1 MKVGIVG
8 AGAVG
13 ATAAYAI
20 GLMRAAQEVVLV
32 DRSDA
37 LAEAQAADILHA
49 MPFASPARVSAGGYG
64 ALAGAGI
71 VILAAGVNQQ
81 PGESR
86 LALLSRNAAVFEDV
100 IGQVLRVVPDPILV
114 VATNPVDIMTTV
126 ALRLSGLK
134 ATRVIGS
141 GTILDTARFRS
152 LLAGHLGVSS
162 RSIHAYVLGE
172 HGDSEV
178 LGWSGA
184 RVGTMPLEAFAA
196 QVRAPIT
203 QSVRET
209 VDEGV
214 RRAAYHIISGKGATN
229 YGIGG
234 GLARIVSAIAQDER
248 AVLSLS
254 AESEALTD
262 YPRVAFSVPRLIGAE
277 GLLAELSPSLDDS
290 EAAALHASA
299 DQLKQTADAL

>member
-13 ATAAYAI
+13 ATAAYAV
-20 GLMRAAQEVVLV
+20 GLMKAAQEVVLV
-32 DRSDA
+32 DRNDA
-37 LAEAQAADILHA
+37 LAEAQAADIQHA
-49 MPFASPARVSAGGYG
+49 MPFASATRLGEGDYE

-86 LALLSRNAAVFEDV
+86 LALLGRNAAVFEDV
-100 IGQVLRVVPDPILV
+100 IGQVLAVVPDPILV

-126 ALRLSGLK
+126 ALRLSRLPP
-134 ATRVIGS
+134 TRVIGS
-141 GTILDTARFRS
+141 GTILDTARYRS
-152 LLAGHLGVSS
+152 LLASHLGVSS

-203 QSVRET
+203 RSVKET
-209 VDEGV
+209 IDDGV
-214 RRAAYHIISGKGATN
+214 RRAAYRIISGKGATN

-234 GLARIVSAIAQDER
+234 GLARIVSAIAHDER

-254 AESEALTD
+254 AESAELTD
-262 YPRVAFSVPRLIGAE
+262 YPRVAFSVPRLLGAS
-277 GLLAELSPSLDDS
+277 GLMAELSPSLDAQ
-290 EAAALHASA
+290 EAEALRRSA
-299 DQLKQTADAL
+299 ELLKETADAL

>member
-20 GLMRAAQEVVLV
+20 GLMKAAQEVVLV
-32 DRSDA
+32 DRNAD

-49 MPFASPARVSAGGYG
+49 MPFASATRIGAGGYE
-64 ALAGAGI
+64 ALAGAGV

-86 LALLSRNAAVFEDV
+86 LALLGRNAAVFEEV
-100 IGQVLRVVPDPILV
+100 IRQVLAVTPDPILV

-126 ALRLSGLK
+126 ALRLSGLP
-134 ATRVIGS
+134 ASRVIGS

-152 LLAGHLGVSS
+152 LLAAHLGVSS

-203 QSVRET
+203 RSVKEG
-209 VDEGV
+209 VDDGV
-214 RRAAYHIISGKGATN
+214 RRAAYRIISGKGATN

-254 AESEALTD
+254 AESESLTD
-262 YPRVAFSVPRLIGAE
+262 FPRVAFSVPRLVGAD
-277 GLLAELSPSLDDS
+277 GLLAELSPSLDQD
-290 EAAALHASA
+290 EAAALRDSA
-299 DQLKQTADAL
+299 DLLQQTADAL

>member
-32 DRSDA
+32 DRSAA

-49 MPFASPARVSAGGYG
+49 MPFTSPARVSAGDYG

-71 VILAAGVNQQ
+71 VILAAGVNQK

-86 LALLSRNAAVFEDV
+86 LALLSRNASVFEDV
-100 IGQVLRVVPDPILV
+100 IGQVLSVVPDPILV
-114 VATNPVDIMTTV
+114 IATNPVDIMTTV

-134 ATRVIGS
+134 ASRVIGS

-203 QSVRET
+203 RSVRET

-254 AESEALTD
+254 AESETLTD
-262 YPRVAFSVPRLIGAE
+262 YPRVAFSLPRLIGAE
-277 GLLAELSPSLDDS
+277 GLVAELSPSLDAN
-290 EAAALHASA
+290 EAAALRASA
-299 DQLKQTADAL
+299 DLLKQTADAL

>member
-32 DRSDA
+32 DRSAA

-49 MPFASPARVSAGGYG
+49 MPFTSPARVSAGDYG

-71 VILAAGVNQQ
+71 VILAAGVNQK

-86 LALLSRNAAVFEDV
+86 LALLSRNASVFEDV
-100 IGQVLRVVPDPILV
+100 IGQVLSVVPDPILV
-114 VATNPVDIMTTV
+114 IATNPVDIMTTV

-134 ATRVIGS
+134 ASRVIGS

-203 QSVRET
+203 RSVRET

-214 RRAAYHIISGKGATN
+214 RRAAYRIISGKGATN

-254 AESEALTD
+254 AESETLTD
-262 YPRVAFSVPRLIGAE
+262 YPRVAFSLPRLIGAE
-277 GLLAELSPSLDDS
+277 GLVAELSPSLDAN
-290 EAAALHASA
+290 EAAALRASA
-299 DQLKQTADAL
+299 DLLKQTADAL

>member
-32 DRSDA
+32 DRDDA
-37 LAEAQAADILHA
+37 LAQAQAADILHA
-49 MPFASPARVSAGGYG
+49 MPFASATRVRAGGYD

-86 LALLSRNAAVFEDV
+86 LALLGRNAAVFESV
-100 IGQVLRVVPDPILV
+100 IGEVLRVVPDPILV

-126 ALRLSGLK
+126 ALRLSGLP
-134 ATRVIGS
+134 AHRVIGS

-152 LLAGHLGVSS
+152 LLAAHLGVSS

-184 RVGTMPLEAFAA
+184 RVGTMQIDAFAA
-196 QVRAPIT
+196 QVRAPVT
-203 QSVRET
+203 GAVRAQI
-209 VDEGV
+209 DEGV
-214 RRAAYHIISGKGATN
+214 RRAAYRIISGKGATN

-248 AVLSLS
+248 TVLSLS
-254 AESEALTD
+254 AQSDTLSA
-262 YPRVAFSVPRLIGAE
+262 YPRVAFSVPRLIGAD
-277 GLLAELSPSLDDS
+277 GLIAELAPSLDAD
-290 EAAALHASA
+290 EAEALLASAAL
-299 DQLKQTADAL
+299 LKETADSL

>member
-8 AGAVG
+8 AGLVG
-13 ATAAYAI
+13 ATAGYAI
-20 GLMRAAQEVVLV
+20 GLMKAAREVVLV
-32 DRSDA
+32 DKNEA

-49 MPFASPARVSAGGYG
+49 MPFASSTRIRAGGYD
-64 ALAGAGI
+64 ALAGAE
-71 VILAAGVNQQ
+71 VIILSAGVNQQ

-86 LALLSRNAAVFEDV
+86 LDLLARNAAVFEAV
-100 IGQVLRVVPDPILV
+100 IGQVMAIVPDPILV

-126 ALRLSGLK
+126 ALRLSGLP

-141 GTILDTARFRS
+141 GTILDTARFRA
-152 LLAGHLGVSS
+152 LLARHMGVSA

-184 RVGTMPLEAFAA
+184 RVGTMPIGAFAEA
-196 QVRAPIT
+196 QGNPFTEAVRAEI
-203 QSVRET
+203 
-209 VDEGV
+209 DEGV
-214 RRAAYHIISGKGATN
+214 RRAAYKIISGKGATG

-234 GLARIVSAIAQDER
+234 GLARIVAAIAQDER

-254 AESEALTD
+254 AESETLSD
-262 YPRVAFSVPRLIGAE
+262 YPRVAFSVPRLLGAE
-277 GLLAELSPSLDDS
+277 GLIAELAPSLDDG
-290 EAAALHASA
+290 ERAALHASA
-299 DQLKQTADAL
+299 ALLKETADAL

>member
-32 DRSDA
+32 DRSAA

-49 MPFASPARVSAGGYG
+49 MPFTSPARVSAGGYE
-64 ALAGAGI
+64 ALADAGI

-100 IGQVLRVVPDPILV
+100 IGQVLSVVPDPILV
-114 VATNPVDIMTTV
+114 IATNPVDIMTTV

-134 ATRVIGS
+134 ASRVIGS

-203 QSVRET
+203 RSVRET

-214 RRAAYHIISGKGATN
+214 RRAAYRIISGKGATN

-254 AESEALTD
+254 AESETLTD
-262 YPRVAFSVPRLIGAE
+262 YPRVAFSLPRLIGAE
-277 GLLAELSPSLDDS
+277 GLVAELSPSLDAN
-290 EAAALHASA
+290 EAAALRASA
-299 DQLKQTADAL
+299 DLLKQTADAL

>member
-32 DRSDA
+32 DRSAA

-49 MPFASPARVSAGGYG
+49 MPFTSPARVSAGDYG
-64 ALAGAGI
+64 ALASAGI
-71 VILAAGVNQQ
+71 VILAAGVNQK

-86 LALLSRNAAVFEDV
+86 LALLSRNASVFEDV
-100 IGQVLRVVPDPILV
+100 IGQVLSVVPDPILV
-114 VATNPVDIMTTV
+114 IATNPVDIMTTV

-134 ATRVIGS
+134 ASRVIGS

-203 QSVRET
+203 RSVRET

-214 RRAAYHIISGKGATN
+214 RRAAYRIISGKGATN

-254 AESEALTD
+254 AESETLTD
-262 YPRVAFSVPRLIGAE
+262 YPRVAFSLPRLIGAE
-277 GLLAELSPSLDDS
+277 GLVAELSPSLDAN
-290 EAAALHASA
+290 EAAALRASA
-299 DQLKQTADAL
+299 DLLKQTADAL